1 MSSKNLQNETNIT
14 DIFERFKSIKGF
26 KKDVD
31 ICNYLNISTSTLANY
46 KTRGNPPYKILFS
59 ICEQDNINFHW
70 LMTGKGEKNF
80 NNKAVDE
87 IQKNAFQFAESLTNE
102 IKDLKKR
109 MDRIEK
115 KCRHCE

>member
-14 DIFERFKSIKGF
+14 DIFERLKSIKNL

-46 KTRGNPPYKILFS
+46 KARGNPPYKILFS

-70 LMTGKGEKNF
+70 LMTGKGEKF
-80 NNKAVDE
+80 TDKSTDE
-87 IQKNAFQFAESLTNE
+87 IQKNAFQFAESLTKE

-109 MDRIEK
+109 VDDIEK
-115 KCRHCE
+115 QCKHCE